1 MTSPQILFEHENEE
15 ISGSGSAKN
24 KKQPF
29 NAKYLNKLAEIQN
42 DVLFYIGESDCMKKK
57 LISCVFPMSYS
68 GEIGKF
74 HCGDKTRRIE
84 KSDCQFSFWLSQCPY
99 LYPYHIVYSF
109 LQKNDGTFLEFGF

>member
-29 NAKYLNKLAEIQN
+29 NAKYLNELAEIQN

-57 LISCVFPMSYS
+57 LSPVPFPCHIPVKLENFIV
-68 GEIGKF
+68 EIKREEQ
-74 HCGDKTRRIE
+74 K
-84 KSDCQFSFWLSQCPY
+84 KA
-99 LYPYHIVYSF
+99 IVSSA
-109 LQKNDGTFLEFGF
+109 FG